1 MHDGSSLSSQV
12 RFPVLARK
20 PVRYHLR
27 PPLPTPS
34 ITQPIAWLSVF
45 AALESISLA
54 GGPDDQ
60 DEEVECNAAAAWV
73 NSSPTMTK
81 PSASAPR
88 RVHVI
93 ACGVL
98 AVDLNAVADRL
109 GLSATLSF
117 LPGGLHNNPHELRL
131 RLQQAIDAASNPDT
145 CDLIA
150 VGYGVCGRG
159 SVGLQ
164 ARAVPLAIPLVHDC
178 IALFLG
184 SDRAYREQF
193 AKYPGTYYVSAGW
206 VEEKVRP
213 WSSQEKEPAECGSP
227 IEHDFDRLVR
237 QYGREHAEAIRDF
250 LTSWH
255 RNYQRAAF
263 IDTGEG
269 AASRA
274 HYSGMAKAMAS
285 EFGWRYEELPGTHDL
300 LERLLTSQESSD
312 GILIVPPHHA
322 TIYDAARRHLR
333 AVPVRE
339 ATEPDAAA
347 SSIVVREEAPDA
359 ASSDPKARLGLGID
373 AGGTYTDIVIY
384 DFDTQTVIQKAKSLT
399 TKWDYAVGIEAA
411 LDQLDA
417 GRFASI
423 DLVSVSTTL
432 ATNAI
437 VEGRGQKVALL
448 LMPPYGWSDPENFT
462 HDLMSIVDGQLEIDG
477 RELVPVNTDQIRRVV
492 RDLVDRQG
500 VQAFA
505 VAGYA
510 SHANPAHEL
519 QIREVVREETGAIV
533 TCGHDVSEGLNYRV
547 RAETAVLNARIIP
560 CLDAFL
566 EKVQQT
572 VRSRGLRAPV
582 MVVKSDGS
590 LMSLEAAR
598 QRPVQT
604 ILSGPAASVA
614 GASYL
619 TGAPDAMVVDIGG
632 TTTDTATIRNGTVK
646 TCPDGATVGRW
657 KTHVEALDMRT
668 LGLGGDSRIALVSGQ
683 LEIGPQRIAPVA
695 WLAAQHPRT
704 DEAIEW
710 LEHNLN
716 RFDVSTRGME
726 LLTLTP
732 YSHRRV
738 HSGREAQVVAR
749 LKDRPYSVEELVQRE
764 ESMAEHFLPLA
775 QLEEDHIIQRCG
787 LTPTDL
793 LHADGRLDL
802 WSGAAARQVCDLYAR
817 LLRTDRP
824 GFIERGLTRFVH
836 LLAFELIRN
845 QLAEETDPDAIA
857 DSPAA
862 MAIINRVLSGREDG
876 YSVRIGLKAPVIG
889 IGAPAHFFLPAAA
902 RLLQAEAIIP
912 AHADVANA
920 IGAITSLV
928 RIHRRVT
935 IAVNEKG
942 LYRLE
947 GLPGTPT
954 FNNIGDAQDFAVE
967 QLRAI
972 VRALGREAGTG
983 QPQVEIRVDDRL
995 SALKDGQQLFLDRT
1009 VEARLTGRPDLAR
1022 LAAV

>member
-1 MHDGSSLSSQV
+1 MDGTAAVNLLPIMTTRPESSA
-12 RFPVLARK
+12 PAG
-20 PVRYHLR
+20 
-27 PPLPTPS
+27 
-34 ITQPIAWLSVF
+34 
-45 AALESISLA
+45 AA
-54 GGPDDQ
+54 P
-60 DEEVECNAAAAWV
+60 
-73 NSSPTMTK
+73 
-81 PSASAPR
+81 APR
-88 RVHVI
+88 RIHVI

-98 AVDLNAVADRL
+98 AVDLSAVADRL
-109 GLSATLSF
+109 GLDVTLSF

-131 RLQQAIDAASNPDT
+131 RLQQAIDAASASNT

-206 VEEKVRP
+206 VEGKVRP

-227 IEHDFDRLVR
+227 IEHDFDRLVG

-269 AASRA
+269 TASRA
-274 HYSGMAKAMAS
+274 HYSGMAKAMAT

-300 LERLLTSQESSD
+300 LIRLLTAQESSD
-312 GILIVPPHHA
+312 GILIVPPHYA

-339 ATEPDAAA
+339 ADAAA
-347 SSIVVREEAPDA
+347 SAAPVVVSEEPPDA
-359 ASSDPKARLGLGID
+359 APADSGPRARLGLGID

-384 DFDTQTVIQKAKSLT
+384 DFDTHAVIQKAKGLT

-417 GRFASI
+417 SRFAEV

-437 VEGRGQKVALL
+437 VEGRGQKVGLL

-462 HDLMSIVDGQLEIDG
+462 HDLVSIVSGQLEIDG
-477 RELVPVNTDQIRRVV
+477 RELVPTDPAHVRRVV
-492 RDLVDRQG
+492 RDLIDRQG

-510 SHANPAHEL
+510 SHANPSHEL
-519 QIREVVREETGAIV
+519 QIRAAIREETNAIV
-533 TCGHDVSEGLNYRV
+533 TCGHDVSEGLNYRI

-566 EKVQQT
+566 EKVQTT
-572 VRSRGLRAPV
+572 VRRRGLRAPV

-590 LMSLEAAR
+590 LMSLESAR
-598 QRPVQT
+598 QRPVET

-619 TGAPDAMVVDIGG
+619 TGAPDAIVVDIGG
-632 TTTDTATIRNGTVK
+632 TTTDTATIRHGTVQ
-646 TCPDGATVGRW
+646 TCADGATVGRW

-668 LGLGGDSRIALVSGQ
+668 LGLGGDSRVALVNGQ

-695 WLAAQHPRT
+695 WLSAQHPKT
-704 DEAIEW
+704 AQALDW
-710 LEHNLN
+710 LEHHLN

-749 LKDRPYSVEELVQRE
+749 LKERPHSVEELVQRE

-775 QLEEDHIIQRCG
+775 QLEEDHIVQRCG

-793 LHADGRLDL
+793 LHADGRLQL
-802 WSGAAARQVCDLYAR
+802 WDAAAARKVCDLYAR
-817 LLRTDRP
+817 LMR
-824 GFIERGLTRFVH
+824 IERPTLIEQGLARFVH
-836 LLAFELIRN
+836 LLAFELLKK
-845 QLAEETDPDAIA
+845 QLADETDADAITE
-857 DSPAA
+857 SPAA
-862 MAIINRVLSGREDG
+862 MALINRALGDRDDG
-876 YSVRIGLKAPVIG
+876 FSVRIALKVPVIG

-902 RLLQAEAIIP
+902 RLLHAEAIIP

-954 FNNIGDAQDFAVE
+954 FNNIGDAQDFAVG
-967 QLRAI
+967 QLREI

-983 QPQVEIRVDDRL
+983 QPQVEIRIDDRL

-1022 LAAV
+1022 LASV